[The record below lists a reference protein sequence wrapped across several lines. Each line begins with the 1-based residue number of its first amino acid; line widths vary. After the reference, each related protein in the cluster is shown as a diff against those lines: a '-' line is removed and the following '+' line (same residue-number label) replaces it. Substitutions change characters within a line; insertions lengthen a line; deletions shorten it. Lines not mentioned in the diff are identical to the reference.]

1 MYFMNEDDLDR
12 ACVDRCLRGE
22 ADAFE
27 EILDRYERPLYNAIY
42 RLTGNVEEARDL
54 CQQAFLKAFEHLR
67 TYDKTRRFFS
77 WMYRLA
83 MNETINH
90 MNARRN
96 WEPLDE
102 TLPDGHAS
110 PEDDVQAMESEQG
123 IQQALLA
130 LEMKYRLALIVR
142 HFLDLSYSEASDV
155 LDVPEKTVKSRLFTA
170 RQLLREIL
178 EGQRHVI
185 H

>member
-12 ACVDRCLRGE
+12 ACVERCLRGE

-54 CQQAFLKAFEHLR
+54 CQQAFLKAFEHLGS
-67 TYDKTRRFFS
+67 YDSSRKFFS
-77 WMYRLA
+77 WIYRVA
-83 MNETINH
+83 MNETINY
-90 MNARRN
+90 MNSRRK

-102 TLPDGHAS
+102 SLPYMHAS
-110 PEDDVQAMESEQG
+110 PEEEVQAMESQHE

-130 LEMKYRLALIVR
+130 LEINYRLALIVR
-142 HFLDLSYSEASDV
+142 HFLDLSYAEASDV

-178 EGQRHVI
+178 EGQRHVV